1 MKRVITVISL
11 LLLIVMG
18 AQQAFAVSEAAVL
31 FLMIAPGSRAA
42 GMGNA
47 FVAVADDPYATFYN
61 PAGLAYVYGRKA
73 TIMHVNWLP
82 GLVSDMF
89 YDYLAFTTSIEGLG
103 TVGINVA
110 YINMGENQGMDEF
123 GNPTEKF
130 MSSEYAIAATYGT
143 TVTDNIAVGVGLRF
157 IRSNLAPFSAGQQK
171 GSGQASAFSFD
182 VGLLYTFPFLNNR
195 LKYGMAITN
204 MGPKIV
210 YIDEAQADPLP
221 TNLRAGFAFHL
232 INQKYNK
239 LTIST
244 EINKLLVTPPKNEDE
259 QADPFYKAIITSWYD
274 EPFQRELDKIT
285 RAIGIEYVYNNL
297 IALRGGYYYDKEG
310 KVKYLTFGAG
320 IQYSLYSFDFSYVS
334 AEQGHPLANTMRYT
348 LQIGF

>member
-1 MKRVITVISL
+1 MRKLIIAISL
-11 LLLIVMG
+11 LLVVILG

-31 FLMIAPGSRAA
+31 FLMISPGSRAA

-61 PAGLAYVYGRKA
+61 TAGLAYQYGKQV

-82 GLVSDMF
+82 SLVSDIF
-89 YDYLAFTTSIEGLG
+89 YDYLAFCMSIEGLG
-103 TVGINVA
+103 TIGFNVA

-130 MSSEYAIAATYGT
+130 FSNEYAIAASYGT
-143 TVTDNIAVGVGLRF
+143 TITDDLAIGVALRF
-157 IRSNLAPFSAGQQK
+157 IQSNLAPFSAGQQK
-171 GSGQASAFSFD
+171 GTGQGSAFAFD
-182 VGLLYTFPFLNNR
+182 VGLLYTVPFLNNR
-195 LKYGMAITN
+195 LRWGMNISN

-221 TNLRAGFAFHL
+221 TNLRTGFAFK
-232 INQKYNK
+232 IIDQKYNK
-239 LTIST
+239 LTLAT

-259 QADPFYKAIITSWYD
+259 QADPFYEALITSWYD
-274 EPFQRELDKIT
+274 EPFQRELDEIT
-285 RAIGIEYVYNNL
+285 RSIGIEYVYNNL

-320 IQYSLYSFDFSYVS
+320 IKYSLYSFDFSYVS
-334 AEQGHPLANTMRYT
+334 AEEGHPLANTMRYT